1 MAIVKIPQPLRSVV
15 EGKNELEIGA
25 DTVEQVLRELESKYP
40 AIKERIKDEEGSL
53 RRFINVFVDGNDIRH
68 LKGVETP
75 VQKGS
80 EVCILPAIAGG

>member
-15 EGKNELEIGA
+15 EGKNELEVGA
-25 DTVEQVLRELESKYP
+25 DTVGEVLRELESKYP

-75 VQKGS
+75 VQNGS